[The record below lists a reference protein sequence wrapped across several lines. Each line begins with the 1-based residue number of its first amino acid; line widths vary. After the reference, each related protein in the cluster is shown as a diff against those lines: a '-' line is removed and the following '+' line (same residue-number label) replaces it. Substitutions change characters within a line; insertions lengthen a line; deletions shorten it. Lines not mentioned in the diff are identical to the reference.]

1 MKGLIPYIWLV
12 DFFFFHLDH
21 LLYYLVSYV
30 SQDGVHF
37 VFL

>member
-12 DFFFFHLDH
+12 DFFFHLDH